1 MRFLMQRLNSILGEK
16 MYDTNEPGVFQ
27 IITFCEWDDDETMD
41 RLLKKAHSA
50 GYDAELTYIMAAE
63 VPEYLD
69 RDMFMMAPKITYI
82 FEDNANYSLQTL
94 EAISA
99 LELKP
104 EEMRW
109 L

>member
-1 MRFLMQRLNSILGEK
+1 
-16 MYDTNEPGVFQ
+16 MYDTNEPEVFQ
-27 IITFCEWDDDETMD
+27 IITFCEWDNDEAMD
-41 RLLKKAHSA
+41 KLLRKAHDA

-63 VPEYLD
+63 MPEYLD
-69 RDMFMMAPKITYI
+69 REMFMMAPKITYI